1 MFMKFSKRASS
12 IKTSEIREI
21 LKLIEN
27 PEIISFAGGLPA
39 PELFPKEEI
48 IKLTAEVINNE
59 GNEALQYG
67 TTEGY
72 NPLRKAILEQRLN
85 PFGIT
90 GTIDNILITSGS
102 QQGLD
107 FTGKLFI
114 DKDDV
119 IIVEKPSYLGAINA
133 FRVYEAQFVEVS
145 MDKDGMVIEELEEK
159 LKLYPNAK
167 FIYTIPDFHNP
178 SGITMSLERRKQLAD
193 IASKYKVPVLEDS
206 PYGELVLEGE
216 KLPPIKSFDTD
227 GYVIYFGTF
236 SKTFCPGLR
245 LGWIF
250 GDEKVINKYVTLK
263 QSSDLQCSSLD
274 QRIIAYYLNNYNL
287 DNHIEKIKNV
297 YKRRRDLMF
306 DCMDEFLPKEI
317 KYTRSKGGLFT
328 WLELRQDI
336 DTVKLLEEALKFNVA
351 FVPGSSF
358 FANGGHNNYLRLN
371 YSNMPEDKI
380 VEGIKRLSRLLKE
393 YYKES

>member
-1 MFMKFSKRASS
+1 MKFSKRASS

>member
-1 MFMKFSKRASS
+1 MKFSKRANN

-133 FRVYEAQFVEVS
+133 FRVYETQFVEVS
-145 MDKDGMVIEELEEK
+145 MDKDGMIIEELEEK

-193 IASKYKVPVLEDS
+193 IANRYKVPVLEDS

-287 DNHIEKIKNV
+287 DEHIEKIKSV
-297 YKRRRDLMF
+297 YKKRRDIMF
-306 DCMDEFLPKEI
+306 ACMDEFLPKEI
-317 KYTRSKGGLFT
+317 NYTRSKGGLFT
-328 WLELRQDI
+328 WLELREDI
-336 DTVKLLEEALKFNVA
+336 DTVKLLEEALRFNVA

-358 FANGGHNNYLRLN
+358 FASGGHNNYMRLN

-380 VEGIKRLSRLLKE
+380 VEGIKRLSKLLKE

>member
-1 MFMKFSKRASS
+1 MEFSKITKSM
-12 IKTSEIREI
+12 KTSEIREI

-39 PELFPKEEI
+39 PELFPKDEI
-48 IKLTAEVINNE
+48 ISLTAEIINIE

-72 NPLRKAILEQRLN
+72 NPLRKAILEQRLI
-85 PFGIT
+85 PFGMK
-90 GTIDNILITSGS
+90 GSIDNLLITSGS

-107 FTGKLFI
+107 FSGRLFI
-114 DKDDV
+114 DEDDI

-133 FRVYEAQFVEVS
+133 FRTYGAKFVEIP
-145 MDKDGMVIEELEEK
+145 MDQDGMIVEELEK
-159 LKLYPNAK
+159 ALNLYPKAK

-178 SGITMSLERRKQLAD
+178 TGITMSIERRKKLAE
-193 IASKYKVPVLEDS
+193 IANIYKIPILEDS

-216 KLPPIKSFDTD
+216 RLPTIKSFDTD

-245 LGWIF
+245 LGYIF
-250 GDEKVINKYVTLK
+250 ADENVINKYVTLK

-274 QRIIAYYLNNYNL
+274 QRILAYYLNNYDL
-287 DNHIEKIKNV
+287 DKHINKIKQV
-297 YKRRRDLMF
+297 YRKRRDLMF
-306 DCMDEFLPKEI
+306 ECMDKWLPKEI
-317 KYTRSKGGLFT
+317 EYTRSRGGLFT
-328 WLELRQDI
+328 WLKLREDM

-351 FVPGSSF
+351 FVPGGSF
-358 FANGGHNNYLRLN
+358 FANGGVKNYLRLN
-371 YSNMPEDKI
+371 YSNMPEERI
-380 VEGIKRLSRLLKE
+380 VEGTKRLCELLQN
-393 YYKES
+393 YY

>member
-1 MFMKFSKRASS
+1 MKFSKRASN

-72 NPLRKAILEQRLN
+72 NPLRKAILEQRLK

-145 MDKDGMVIEELEEK
+145 MDKDGMIIEELEEK

-287 DNHIEKIKNV
+287 DEHIEKIKSV
-297 YKRRRDLMF
+297 YRKRRNLMF

-328 WLELRQDI
+328 WLELREDI

-358 FANGGHNNYLRLN
+358 FASGGHTNYLRLN

-380 VEGIKRLSRLLKE
+380 VEGIKRLSKLLKE

>member
-1 MFMKFSKRASS
+1 MKFSKRASN

-145 MDKDGMVIEELEEK
+145 MDKDGMIIEELEEK

-193 IASKYKVPVLEDS
+193 IANKYKVPVLEDS

-250 GDEKVINKYVTLK
+250 GDEKVIYKYVTLK

-274 QRIIAYYLNNYNL
+274 QRIIAYYLNSYNL
-287 DNHIEKIKNV
+287 DEHIERIKSV
-297 YKRRRDLMF
+297 YRKRRDLMF

-328 WLELRQDI
+328 WLELRENI
-336 DTVKLLEEALKFNVA
+336 DTVRLLEEALKFNVA

-380 VEGIKRLSRLLKE
+380 VEGIKRLSKLLKE

>member
-1 MFMKFSKRASS
+1 MKFSKRANN

-39 PELFPKEEI
+39 PELFPKNEI

-72 NPLRKAILEQRLN
+72 NPLREAILNQRLN

-145 MDKDGMVIEELEEK
+145 MDKDGMIIEELEEK
-159 LKLYPNAK
+159 LKLYPDAK

-193 IASKYKVPVLEDS
+193 IANRYKVPVLEDS

-250 GDEKVINKYVTLK
+250 GDEEVINKYVTLK

-274 QRIIAYYLNNYNL
+274 QRIIAYYLNSYNL
-287 DNHIEKIKNV
+287 DEHIEKIKSV
-297 YKRRRDLMF
+297 YKKRRDLMF
-306 DCMDEFLPKEI
+306 ACMDEFLPKEI
-317 KYTRSKGGLFT
+317 NYTRSKGGLFT
-328 WLELRQDI
+328 WLELREDI

-380 VEGIKRLSRLLKE
+380 VEGIKRLSKLLKE